1 MAKAISV
8 TGQKKVMTLQK
19 EFNEQ
24 YPYIRINVYSL
35 EEKTKREKGGTISP
49 VDNSQTIATVRT
61 KQNPGNI
68 TITGNKK
75 VKTLENE
82 FEEIYGLY
90 VEVAFETAAGKRYY
104 TRSNADN
111 LNGEKM
117 EARVNG
123 DNMTLSALNALCEQ
137 DGCKKGV
144 WN

>member
-35 EEKTKREKGGTISP
+35 EEKTKRENGGTIVP

-61 KQNPGNI
+61 KQNPGSI

-82 FEEIYGLY
+82 FEEIEGNIFLF
-90 VEVAFETAAGKRYY
+90 AF
-104 TRSNADN
+104 N
-111 LNGEKM
+111 L
-117 EARVNG
+117 
-123 DNMTLSALNALCEQ
+123 
-137 DGCKKGV
+137 
-144 WN
+144 